1 MPPRR
6 VLRTR
11 TVNPPPPPPMPT
23 NEAELNALIEQ
34 RIAQAIALYEAS
46 RVEQSGGIGGS
57 GGQGQGGSSG
67 GTNNTGCTFK
77 QFLDCKPL
85 NYDGTGGTVAYVRWT
100 EKTDSTIRMSRCSAN
115 QQVTFVTCLFLNE
128 ALTWWNLQ
136 VQTLGDNAAYAL
148 TWEELKERM
157 RDKYCSRAELQKLE
171 NEFWNLTMVGADITG
186 YTQRFHDLSRVIPY
200 LVTPEYKRI
209 ERYIWGLSDKIRSLV
224 TAAKPTT
231 ITQAVTIAVSLTE
244 DGVRMKIF
252 GEKGDDKKE
261 THAESSNRGKRN
273 YSNFKKGTRAT
284 NDTGPKKYAGTLPKC
299 ERCKYHHLGDCRVVK
314 CDKCGKNGHRAE
326 SCWGTGNNTGS
337 GSGFDNKNG
346 NGNGRGQGCFG
357 CGSKDHY
364 KKDCPKE
371 NQARGRSFVIGAKD
385 ARQDPNVVTGTFLLN
400 DHFASILFDTGA
412 DFSFI
417 SIEFKNILG
426 LEPSKL
432 DVPYSIELANGRLI
446 ETGEVVKE
454 CTLELG
460 EQKFNIDLLPIELG
474 SFNVV
479 VGMDWLSNN
488 RAEVVCHEKIIRLP
502 LPNEETLVIH
512 GEKRDTPLRIINCMK
527 AQKYLRKGY
536 IAFLAH
542 VVDKKADG
550 PKLTDIPVVKEFP
563 EVFPEDLP

>member
-1 MPPRR
+1 
-6 VLRTR
+6 
-11 TVNPPPPPPMPT
+11 
-23 NEAELNALIEQ
+23 
-34 RIAQAIALYEAS
+34 
-46 RVEQSGGIGGS
+46 
-57 GGQGQGGSSG
+57 
-67 GTNNTGCTFK
+67 
-77 QFLDCKPL
+77 
-85 NYDGTGGTVAYVRWT
+85 
-100 EKTDSTIRMSRCSAN
+100 MSRCSAN
-115 QQVTFVTCLFLNE
+115 QQFTFVTGLFLNE

-157 RDKYCSRAELQKLE
+157 RDKYCSGAELQKLE
-171 NEFWNLTMVGADITG
+171 NEFWNLTMVGADITR

-209 ERYIWGLSDKIRSLV
+209 ERYIWGLSEKIRSLV

-261 THAESSNRGKRN
+261 THTESSNRGRQNNPQKDARA
-273 YSNFKKGTRAT
+273 FVAT
-284 NDTGPKKYAGTLPKC
+284 NDTCPKKYAGTLPKC

-400 DHFASILFDTGA
+400 DYFAYILFDTGA

-474 SFNVV
+474 SFDVV

-550 PKLTDIPVVKEFP
+550 PKLTDIPLRIQEESVPKTAFRTRYGH
-563 EVFPEDLP
+563 